1 MSRSVRILFPCAT
14 LLVVMT
20 ATHAFAGG
28 PTSREGNWDFT
39 VQTRYIAETT
49 IDGQGGGSVSLEDDL
64 GWGFGFGF
72 NNNEKLN
79 IGFFMS
85 WRNTNYT
92 ATGAVDGVAVDS
104 LSYNN
109 FLESGTIALALDY
122 NLLPKKITPYVSGAI
137 GYTIVDSNI
146 PGDIYSGCYW
156 DPWYG
161 YICGTGVATYS
172 EDAASY
178 SFGAGLRIE
187 TAGALFFK
195 VGYERNWIDVDSSV
209 SVDMLRIDGGFTLR

>member
-1 MSRSVRILFPCAT
+1 VIFLLRISSLAA
-14 LLVVMT
+14 LLVTV
-20 ATHAFAGG
+20 ATTGALANG
-28 PTSREGNWDFT
+28 PTSRADEWDFT

-49 IDGQGGGSVSLEDDL
+49 VDGKGGGSVSLEDDL

-72 NNNEKLN
+72 NKNEKLN
-79 IGFFMS
+79 IGFFMN

-92 ATGAVDGVAVDS
+92 ATGADSFGAVDS
-104 LSYNN
+104 LTYSN
-109 FLESGTIALALDY
+109 FLESGTIALAVDF
-122 NLLPKKITPYVSGAI
+122 NLMPKKITPYVSGAV

-161 YICGTGVATYS
+161 YICGSGVATYS

-178 SFGAGLRIE
+178 SLGVGLRIE

-195 VGYERNWIDVDSSV
+195 IGYERNWIDVDSSF
-209 SVDMLRIDGGFTLR
+209 SVDMMRIDGGFTLR